1 MSLGQRLYD
10 LRKTT
15 GLSQEKAAEQLGV
28 TRQTVSKWET
38 DQTTPDFDKIIP
50 ICNLYNVTTAE
61 LFGEEKE
68 NDYSYNIDSNAEQ
81 TAGDSFSEAEKFKIR
96 HKYKIRFAVL
106 LSIGICLYI
115 LSVTPFVVLKNEKLS
130 IVLFFVVIAVATM
143 LIVFGAIAKPK
154 FEDEKKSDTPESNLY
169 KRICSIMS
177 GVVLVIYLLLSF
189 LTGAWYITWVLWIV
203 YAIACQI
210 AKLVFSLKGIEID
223 E

>member
-68 NDYSYNIDSNAEQ
+68 NDYSYNIDSNTEQ

-96 HKYKIRFAVL
+96 HKYKIRVAVL

-115 LSVTPFVVLKNEKLS
+115 LSVAPFVVLKNEKL
-130 IVLFFVVIAVATM
+130 LQQC
-143 LIVFGAIAKPK
+143 L
-154 FEDEKKSDTPESNLY
+154 
-169 KRICSIMS
+169 
-177 GVVLVIYLLLSF
+177 
-189 LTGAWYITWVLWIV
+189 
-203 YAIACQI
+203 
-210 AKLVFSLKGIEID
+210 
-223 E
+223 

>member
-68 NDYSYNIDSNAEQ
+68 IQIQSKPPAIPSARLKSLKSGTNI
-81 TAGDSFSEAEKFKIR
+81 
-96 HKYKIRFAVL
+96 
-106 LSIGICLYI
+106 
-115 LSVTPFVVLKNEKLS
+115 
-130 IVLFFVVIAVATM
+130 
-143 LIVFGAIAKPK
+143 
-154 FEDEKKSDTPESNLY
+154 KSDLP
-169 KRICSIMS
+169 C
-177 GVVLVIYLLLSF
+177 F
-189 LTGAWYITWVLWIV
+189 
-203 YAIACQI
+203 
-210 AKLVFSLKGIEID
+210 
-223 E
+223 

>member
-68 NDYSYNIDSNAEQ
+68 NDYSYNIDSNTEQ
-81 TAGDSFSEAEKFKIR
+81 TDGDSFSEAEKFKIR

-130 IVLFFVVIAVATM
+130 IVLFFVMIVAATM
-143 LIVFGAIAKPK
+143 LIVSVRLQSRNLRMKRK
-154 FEDEKKSDTPESNLY
+154 RTPGKQLY

-177 GVVLVIYLLLSF
+177 GVVNVIYLLLSF

-210 AKLVFSLKGIEID
+210 AKACFFVERN
-223 E
+223 

>member
-68 NDYSYNIDSNAEQ
+68 NDYSYNIDSNTEQ
-81 TAGDSFSEAEKFKIR
+81 TAAIPSARLKSLK
-96 HKYKIRFAVL
+96 
-106 LSIGICLYI
+106 SGINI
-115 LSVTPFVVLKNEKLS
+115 
-130 IVLFFVVIAVATM
+130 
-143 LIVFGAIAKPK
+143 
-154 FEDEKKSDTPESNLY
+154 KSDLP
-169 KRICSIMS
+169 C
-177 GVVLVIYLLLSF
+177 F
-189 LTGAWYITWVLWIV
+189 
-203 YAIACQI
+203 
-210 AKLVFSLKGIEID
+210 
-223 E
+223 

>member
-68 NDYSYNIDSNAEQ
+68 NDYSYNIIQIQSKPPAIPL
-81 TAGDSFSEAEKFKIR
+81 ARLKSLKS
-96 HKYKIRFAVL
+96 
-106 LSIGICLYI
+106 GINI
-115 LSVTPFVVLKNEKLS
+115 
-130 IVLFFVVIAVATM
+130 
-143 LIVFGAIAKPK
+143 
-154 FEDEKKSDTPESNLY
+154 KSDLP
-169 KRICSIMS
+169 C
-177 GVVLVIYLLLSF
+177 F
-189 LTGAWYITWVLWIV
+189 
-203 YAIACQI
+203 
-210 AKLVFSLKGIEID
+210 
-223 E
+223 

>member
-28 TRQTVSKWET
+28 TRKTVSKWET

-68 NDYSYNIDSNAEQ
+68 NDYSYNIDSNTEQ

-96 HKYKIRFAVL
+96 HKYKIRFAVR

-130 IVLFFVVIAVATM
+130 IVLFFVMIAVATM

>member
-1 MSLGQRLYD
+1 MTLGQRLFD
-10 LRKTT
+10 LRKVT

-50 ICNLYNVTTAE
+50 ICKLYNVTTAE
-61 LFGEEKE
+61 LFGENREYNSNKDLNITDNTDDSL
-68 NDYSYNIDSNAEQ
+68 NDE
-81 TAGDSFSEAEKFKIR
+81 EKFKIR

-115 LSVTPFVVLKNEKLS
+115 LSVIPFMVFKNGKLS
-130 IVLFFVVIAVATM
+130 VALFFVMIAIATM
-143 LIVFGAIAKPK
+143 LVVFGATSKPK
-154 FEDEKKSDTPESNLY
+154 FDDQKKADTPENKLF

-177 GVVLVIYLLLSF
+177 GVTLVIYLVLSL

-203 YAIACQI
+203 YAISCEI
-210 AKLVFSLKGIEID
+210 VKLVFSLKGIEID

>member
-10 LRKTT
+10 LRKAT

-50 ICNLYNVTTAE
+50 ICKLYNVTTAE

-68 NDYSYNIDSNAEQ
+68 NDYSYNIDSNTEQ
-81 TAGDSFSEAEKFKIR
+81 TDGDSFSEAEKFKIR
-96 HKYKIRFAVL
+96 HKYKIGFAVL

-130 IVLFFVVIAVATM
+130 IVLFFVMIAVATM
-143 LIVFGAIAKPK
+143 LIVFGSIAKPK